1 MEPVQFKVFTNFS
14 VHKDAKT
21 GNVEYE
27 GVASSTS
34 LDRDEE
40 RMTLP
45 ALVKFAKDLN
55 RSTSNG
61 IFFNHDH
68 KALKVG
74 SIVKAWVDGNE
85 LKIKFVKTKAQ
96 GPIGNGGPL
105 IADIHTQ
112 MDEGIYNCM
121 SIGGRVLKREQVFDE
136 KLGKSV
142 GEIQDVEG
150 LEVSIVGIG
159 ANPDASISSAIA
171 KAFKPAGE
179 APRGNT
185 LMAQEPTPAPVAVAK
200 EAPVEVVKEAPVEV
214 KPVAAELSKD
224 NGPATPTAS
233 PALPSNDVLG
243 ALSAKVNALEGR
255 LAELEGRIPKSNAP
269 ILTHTRSVEESKVEV
284 KAVKAE
290 DDVLVK
296 ELQRFNERMAAFEK
310 SLQNPTLR
318 SKGLVDEQ
326 AMPKEETNPFKAFIR
341 QSAL

>member
-27 GVASSTS
+27 GIASSTS

-74 SIVKAWVDGNE
+74 SISRAWVDGNQ

-185 LMAQEPTPAPVAVAK
+185 LMAEESTPAPVAVAK
-200 EAPVEVVKEAPVEV
+200 EAPVDAVKEAPVEA
-214 KPVAAELSKD
+214 KPVVAELSKD

-243 ALSAKVNALEGR
+243 ALAAKVTALEGR
-255 LAELEGRIPKSNAP
+255 LAELEGRIPKQNAP
-269 ILTHTRSVEESKVEV
+269 IQVHTRSVEESKVEV
-284 KAVKAE
+284 KTVKAE

-326 AMPKEETNPFKAFIR
+326 AAPKEETNPFKAFIR